1 MNELGGR
8 LAADQIAG
16 GRDYQEDD
24 YGVVD
29 GRALGYDGNEHTV
42 LVLADG
48 MGGHAGGDTAAKLAI
63 REFVDA
69 YQSTEGPIADRLRE
83 SLESANAAISAVL
96 EDHRDLDGMG
106 CTLVAAVISSR
117 GLEWISVG
125 DSLLWLY
132 RDGELKRLNA
142 DHSMAPVLED
152 MVATD
157 RITADEAA
165 SDPNRH
171 GLRSALTGGELRFI
185 DLASQPIPLRPEDR
199 IILASDGILT
209 LSEAQIVA
217 CLHDGEQ
224 ENLESL
230 VAGILAAVEAEEQP
244 EQDNTT
250 VMLFRPE
257 KACGQERPRYPA
269 MPPVVAEKSGPSPRR
284 KRRFG
289 VVFLA
294 LLLTLGAI
302 IVALS
307 WRGEDPGSLESD
319 PERVDALDVQGEGD
333 SELVEES
340 EGATGDHEAHGPQQD

>member
-24 YGVVD
+24 YGVLD

-48 MGGHAGGDTAAKLAI
+48 MGGHSGGDTAARLAI

-69 YQSTEGPIADRLRE
+69 YQSTEGPIPDRLRE
-83 SLESANAAISAVL
+83 SLESANAAISSVL
-96 EDHRDLDGMG
+96 EEHRELDGMG

-125 DSLLWLY
+125 DSLLWLF

-142 DHSMAPVLED
+142 DHSMAPVFED
-152 MVATD
+152 MVAAG
-157 RITADEAA
+157 RITAEEAA

-217 CLHDGEQ
+217 RLHDADQ

-230 VAGILAAVEAEEQP
+230 VDGILAAVEAEERP

-257 KACGQERPRYPA
+257 KGCGQERPSHADTTRA
-269 MPPVVAEKSGPSPRR
+269 AAESSERPPRR
-284 KRRFG
+284 KWRFG
-289 VVFLA
+289 LVTLA
-294 LLLTLGAI
+294 LLFT
-302 IVALS
+302 IVVILAALS
-307 WRGEDPGSLESD
+307 WRGEDRGSLETD
-319 PERVDALDVQGEGD
+319 PVAVNAPEAQGEGD
-333 SELVEES
+333 SEPVEEAG
-340 EGATGDHEAHGPQQD
+340 EAAGDHEARDRQQD